1 MKCQSTRFGTFEVND
16 DTLLVFPSGILG
28 FPEWSKYVLLDHD
41 TEAPFKW
48 LQCVE
53 EPQLAF
59 VILDPDFFKPDYQ
72 IEVSLDA
79 LIEIQK
85 QDSDEL
91 SVVTILT
98 IPSDDPTAVTANLR
112 GPLVMNH
119 RTRLCKQLVL
129 SEDWP
134 TRYPLFSAPPRTT
147 PHSNG
152 SASGDSRLNHASLIA
167 YRAQRAPCRYDN
179 NPLDAQKDRLHSPSF
194 VKRRSS
200 LVRRKELMA

>member
-1 MKCQSTRFGTFEVND
+1 MKCRSTRFGNFEVND

-59 VILDPDFFKPDYQ
+59 VILDPAFFRPDYQ

-129 SEDWP
+129 SEEWP
-134 TRYPLFSAPPRTT
+134 TRYPLFSAAP
-147 PHSNG
+147 
-152 SASGDSRLNHASLIA
+152 
-167 YRAQRAPCRYDN
+167 AQRPSPAAPLQATAR
-179 NPLDAQKDRLHSPSF
+179 
-194 VKRRSS
+194 
-200 LVRRKELMA
+200 